1 VSSEA
6 RSRAALLGAAA
17 LLIAACSAPQGH
29 APAPAP
35 RAVEV
40 APIGP
45 ARWLLTDRLGVRFD
59 EAGEGASFLRAEPAI
74 VDGVRML
81 LDAGRV
87 LAWAPHGERLSGF
100 RTLPDRLG
108 GGFILWSEGRV
119 YRADRFLGDPVPIAD
134 VGSAGGARP
143 WLSSVL
149 LRTSQGL
156 FELDPRGLAIRR
168 APWPFVSD
176 AIAVDEQRG
185 ARVDELGRALVTL
198 DGGKSWIDVLATRG
212 ARVVALRENRGGIT
226 LVAGSMETLYLGRE
240 GPLGTSLPSSPPS
253 PPDARTT
260 APLLDA
266 AWPTTSRALPPEL
279 FAHAVASGAPLAG
292 DRALITREGGLRV
305 IALATGLAVA
315 DVKLAADDPRF
326 ARCQALHAGSPP
338 RPMLAC
344 GGEAGVAVLA
354 LDEGLAAPSLEATF
368 LGKTGAFFT
377 GPRGRLAVEGRCG
390 PADPRPTDF
399 GPGTPSPG
407 SAPEPPAASAE
418 PVADP
423 PLAEEARVCVRASA
437 SWVERHL
444 IGPDA
449 RRLYRWIPGD
459 DGAVTALVLGGADD
473 AVDPDAGEVAR
484 PSSVSEGARV
494 IRVDPR
500 DPALDGGA
508 FPAIL
513 PPQRE
518 PPYRMS
524 DGDFWEDDD
533 GSIRGWV
540 RLPEPGRAAAPP
552 TPGRVALPLDP
563 GRGGRLTGVRIGA
576 DGHVITLGLPPGTTE
591 VVTGGRFALALADR
605 EGGPA
610 WFESTDGGLGWTPI
624 EAPPVGRIEP
634 PSEESVP
641 FGCSPLGCA
650 LGNGLV
656 RVGWGSPPPRDLP
669 TPPLAPAKNPRPRE
683 VPAPVLRCQLASPA
697 PWIDAP
703 DARPR
708 PAPAKPAPP
717 PMKPAKPAPPPA
729 KPAKSTK
736 PAKVAPPPA
745 KPAPPPAKATSAPAP
760 VVSLRVSSPT
770 VGEVHDHT
778 WSAEV
783 MVPFQPAAALRRLSA
798 RDPSLTGAKGSAVP
812 LLLAR
817 GRDPVDLLLLVEG
830 RRARATGPA
839 ALLPFAPRGR
849 FTVAAETADGLL
861 AVLDTERWNLVIARG
876 ASAASAVRLGGVA
889 DPWRTRL
896 TLAQRLAGGLS
907 VVGSSASSGDVF
919 AGDLDLGRAEVG
931 PLVSLGRLDA
941 LLEAGSGACASA
953 KATRRFLIEL
963 PITVRI
969 GAHGDHR
976 VTASLLIASSGE
988 ALCVEGVE
996 AVIPPGRATVLSA
1009 RLGRGGVASIRR
1021 GAEQVRAICAL
1032 ETRPA
1037 P

>member
-1 VSSEA
+1 MSSDLRA
-6 RSRAALLGAAA
+6 RAALLGAAA

-35 RAVEV
+35 RRAEV

-59 EAGEGASFLRAEPAI
+59 EAGEGASFLRDEPAI

-81 LDAGRV
+81 VDAGRV

-100 RTLPDRLG
+100 RGLPARLG

-119 YRADRFLGDPVPIAD
+119 YRAERFLGEPVPIAD

-143 WLSSVL
+143 WLSSAL
-149 LRTSQGL
+149 LRTSHGL

-226 LVAGSMETLYLGRE
+226 LVAGSLESLYLGRE
-240 GPLGTSLPSSPPS
+240 GPLGTSLPSSPPQL
-253 PPDARTT
+253 PDARTT

-279 FAHAVASGAPLAG
+279 LAHAVASGAPLAG

-315 DVKLAADDPRF
+315 DVKLAAVDERF
-326 ARCQALHAGSPP
+326 ARCQALSAGAPP

-344 GGEAGVAVLA
+344 AGEAGVAVLA
-354 LDEGLAAPSLEATF
+354 LDEGLAAPSLEATIV
-368 LGKTGAFFT
+368 GKPGAFFT

-390 PADPRPTDF
+390 PVDPRPTDL

-407 SAPEPPAASAE
+407 SAQEAP
-418 PVADP
+418 ADP
-423 PLAEEARVCVRASA
+423 VVDPPPGDEARVCVRASA

-444 IGPDA
+444 TGPDA

-459 DGAVTALVLGGADD
+459 DGTVTALVLGGDD
-473 AVDPDAGEVAR
+473 AVEPDAGEVAR
-484 PSSVSEGARV
+484 PSSMSEGARV
-494 IRVDPR
+494 IRVDPS

-508 FPAIL
+508 FPAIP

-518 PPYRMS
+518 APYRLT

-552 TPGRVALPLDP
+552 ASAPGLPLAP

-576 DGHVITLGLPPGTTE
+576 DGHVITLGLPPGTVE

-634 PSEESVP
+634 SSEPSVP

-656 RVGWGSPPPRDLP
+656 RVGWGSPPPRHLP
-669 TPPLAPAKNPRPRE
+669 PPPLTPAKNPRPRE
-683 VPAPVLRCQLASPA
+683 VDAPVLRCQLVSPA

-703 DARPR
+703 DARP
-708 PAPAKPAPP
+708 AKPAAPG
-717 PMKPAKPAPPPA
+717 KPAKPT
-729 KPAKSTK
+729 KPSTSTK
-736 PAKVAPPPA
+736 PAKVAAPA
-745 KPAPPPAKATSAPAP
+745 KPAPPPAKATRAPAP

-783 MVPFQPAAALRRLSA
+783 MLPFQPAAALRRLSA
-798 RDPSLTGAKGSAVP
+798 RDPSLNGAKGSAVP
-812 LLLAR
+812 LLLAG
-817 GRDPVDLLLLVEG
+817 GRDLVDLLLLFEG

-839 ALLPFAPRGR
+839 ALLPFTPRGR

-919 AGDLDLGRAEVG
+919 AGDIDLGRAEVG

-941 LLEAGSGACASA
+941 LLEAGSGACAGA

-963 PITVRI
+963 PISVWL
-969 GAHGDHR
+969 GAHGAYG
-976 VTASLLIASSGE
+976 VTASLLIASTAE

-996 AVIPPGRATVLSA
+996 AVIPRGRAAVLSA
-1009 RLGRGGVASIRR
+1009 KLGRGGVASIRR
-1021 GAEQVRAICAL
+1021 GAEQVRAICRL
-1032 ETRPA
+1032 EARPA
-1037 P
+1037 R